1 MVKKSSVS
9 FTQTQAVITQWQT
22 ENVNRYISTD
32 VKQWYQTLNYDK
44 KRKKYAIK
52 RRKEGKG
59 LDQRKISKAVR

>member
-44 KRKKYAIK
+44 KRKKYTIK